1 MRLSNK
7 EQLMEKSNILTA
19 DVLDIL
25 FEGRN
30 KEYGA
35 YDLRRTYNKRL
46 AVSITVMMSSV
57 CLMSMGVAFGGKKE
71 NAEDIFDKKDI
82 VLSTVETPAKPIE
95 PPPPPAPKPP
105 APPAHIEMKQF
116 TPPTIVPNDQVT
128 EEEKPPMNETLDD
141 VKIGTM
147 NVAGDKDDG
156 TITGPIS
163 DGVKGG
169 VIELPK
175 KDEEDGEGIFV
186 AVQIESEYP
195 GGNSAW
201 QRFLNRNLNYPQNAI
216 DNEIEGAVVVQ
227 FIVDKEG
234 NVSDVEAVSG
244 PAELRAEA
252 VRVIKKS
259 GKWTPAVQNGR
270 KVKSYKKQPIGF
282 RLNAE

>member
-1 MRLSNK
+1 
-7 EQLMEKSNILTA
+7 MEKSNILTA
-19 DVLDIL
+19 DMLDIL
-25 FEGRN
+25 FDGRN

-35 YDLRRTYNKRL
+35 YDLRRTYNKRIV
-46 AVSITVMMSSV
+46 VSITVMLSV
-57 CLMSMGVAFGGKKE
+57 CLLSMGFAFGGKKKE
-71 NAEDIFDKKDI
+71 VDQIYETKDI
-82 VLSTVETPAKPIE
+82 QLAAVEPPAKPIE

-116 TPPTIVPNDQVT
+116 TPPRIVPNDQVT
-128 EEEKPPMNETLDD
+128 EEEKPPINETLDD

-156 TITGPIS
+156 TVTGPIG

-169 VIELPK
+169 LIELPK
-175 KDEEDGEGIFV
+175 RDEEEGDPV
-186 AVQIESEYP
+186 VLRVEIESDYP
-195 GGNSAW
+195 GGLSAW
-201 QRFLNRNLNYPQNAI
+201 QRFLNRNLRYPQEAI
-216 DNEIEGAVVVQ
+216 DNEIQGAVVVQ

-244 PAELRAEA
+244 PPELRTEA